1 MNLIKWLLLL
11 LGAAYFYYWF
21 KGKERAAQTQHAQAE
36 AQTLK
41 QSVPPQTIVQCQL
54 CRVHLPQAEA
64 IKQEGR
70 FYCSAQHLQALD
82 DDGWLGSALWHPS
95 PNQDARPDGCIPDL
109 VVIHHISLPPGEFQ
123 KRASTQYI
131 IDFFQNTLDTSAHP
145 YFVEIAGQ
153 KVSSHFL
160 ISRQGQVFQFVSTK
174 QRAWHAGV
182 SEFLGRERCND
193 FSIGIEM
200 EGDGDSSFEEI
211 QYQQLS
217 ILIQNIQKE
226 FPNLQFAGHSDI
238 APQRKMDP
246 GKFFDWT
253 KLQKTTLIPEKNFPF
268 GFESR

>member
-1 MNLIKWLLLL
+1 MIHSNYSFPQ
-11 LGAAYFYYWF
+11 GFY
-21 KGKERAAQTQHAQAE
+21 
-36 AQTLK
+36 
-41 QSVPPQTIVQCQL
+41 
-54 CRVHLPQAEA
+54 
-64 IKQEGR
+64 
-70 FYCSAQHLQALD
+70 
-82 DDGWLGSALWHPS
+82 HPS
-95 PNQDARPDGCIPDL
+95 
-109 VVIHHISLPPGEFQ
+109 VVCCQNNCCAH
-123 KRASTQYI
+123 I
-131 IDFFQNTLDTSAHP
+131 IDFFQNTLDISAHP
-145 YFVEIAGQ
+145 YFAEIGGQ

-226 FPNLQFAGHSDI
+226 FPKLQFAGHSDI

-246 GKFFDWT
+246 GKFCPNLT
-253 KLQKTTLIPEKNFPF
+253 P
-268 GFESR
+268 